1 MQSYYKSQSLL
12 QITKLQVAAG
22 KNRNTP
28 VLVHCSAGVG
38 RFFLFLVLSKLFSS
52 FALFV
57 LFFSVDILLKL
68 ILLLM
73 LLLLLLVH
81 YCAGVGRCFP
91 FLVLSK
97 LFSNFCLFVCVVRL
111 LFSKKIVFYLSL
123 FSILLLLLLLLPL
136 LFAIPTNFRTGVT
149 ILSDILRYCAD
160 HNIDIDIPKVFFLF
174 LGS

>member
-1 MQSYYKSQSLL
+1 M
-12 QITKLQVAAG
+12 
-22 KNRNTP
+22 
-28 VLVHCSAGVG
+28 
-38 RFFLFLVLSKLFSS
+38 
-52 FALFV
+52 

-174 LGS
+174 LGYKLIELFL